1 MDGKR
6 EMRKATVSRSL
17 ASFGKTRSQE
27 EMAEKTEKDQS
38 CSLSISRLPTLP
50 INTLLSDMMLVLNSC
65 LSNLFKDK
73 QTLTCYSRDQLEL

>member
-27 EMAEKTEKDQS
+27 EMAEKNERSNSVLYQS
-38 CSLSISRLPTLP
+38 LDCLPFLSIQSYPR
-50 INTLLSDMMLVLNSC
+50 
-65 LSNLFKDK
+65 
-73 QTLTCYSRDQLEL
+73 